1 MRFSEFDRPAYK
13 TTVEIDDEVFVGV
26 NYILDGS
33 WPDSNISDK
42 NNYLLDD
49 PEIRNIQVFD
59 LNTNENITA
68 TMTPHDIESI
78 KDSIM
83 CDHSKET
90 RGY

>member
-1 MRFSEFDRPAYK
+1 MRFSEFGRPSYK

-26 NYILDGS
+26 NYILDGVMPGS
-33 WPDSNISDK
+33 SMSNK

-49 PEIRNIQVFD
+49 PTIRNIQVFD
-59 LNTNENITA
+59 LDTNAEITS

-83 CDHSKET
+83 CDISKDT